1 MTTSAIRLGTDVMA
15 KDIRPT
21 CSEPKIYLNMNPAR
35 VAPGTGGGSV
45 AAGAMLKRMVSA
57 HVDDIFH

>member
-1 MTTSAIRLGTDVMA
+1 MATSANRLGTDVMA

-21 CSEPKIYLNMNPAR
+21 CSEPWIYLNMNPVR

-45 AAGAMLKRMVSA
+45 AAGAILKRMVSE
-57 HVDDIFH
+57 HMDDIFH